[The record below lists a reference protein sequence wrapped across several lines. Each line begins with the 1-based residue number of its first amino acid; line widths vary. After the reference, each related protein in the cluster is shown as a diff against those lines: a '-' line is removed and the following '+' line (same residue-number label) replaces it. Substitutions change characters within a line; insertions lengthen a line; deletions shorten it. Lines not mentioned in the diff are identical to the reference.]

1 MYIIGVCDDGIPI
14 CNFFEK
20 TILAY
25 TQEIHMQAE
34 VECFYSGEDLKA
46 YLEAGKHLDIL
57 FLDIEL
63 LKMNGIQVAQ
73 YIRNGMDNH
82 CMQIIFISG
91 VPSYAQS
98 LFQIQPMDFLIKP
111 VSDSQ
116 VRDTLQLAIRLSG
129 GMREQF
135 SCKVGPYWHYTPY
148 QDILYFAS
156 AGRKVTI
163 VPLPSRKTDES
174 HWDGSFYGKL
184 KIIKEDLPGFFL
196 QIHQSY
202 IINTRYVEQYRYDQV
217 NMLGGIS
224 LPISKSL
231 RQSVRHQILQNEG

>member
-14 CNFFEK
+14 CAFFEK
-20 TILAY
+20 IILAY
-25 TQEIHMQAE
+25 TQKIHMQTE

-46 YLEAGKHLDIL
+46 FLEAGNHLDIL

-73 YIRNGMDNH
+73 YIRNEMDNH
-82 CMQIIFISG
+82 SMQIIFISG
-91 VPSYAQS
+91 ISSYAQS

-111 VSDSQ
+111 VSDVQ
-116 VRDTLQLAIRLSG
+116 IRNTLQLAIRLSG

-135 SCKVGPYWHYTPY
+135 SCKVGQDRHYIPY

-163 VPLPSRKTDES
+163 ILLSDRGTDDS
-174 HWDGSFYGKL
+174 CWDGSFYGKL
-184 KIIKEDLPGFFL
+184 KGIKEELPDFFL

-202 IINTRYVEQYRYDQV
+202 IINTRYVEQYQYDRV
-217 NMLGGIS
+217 NMMGGS
-224 LPISKSL
+224 TLPISKAL
-231 RQSVRHQILQNEG
+231 RQSVRHEILRIEG